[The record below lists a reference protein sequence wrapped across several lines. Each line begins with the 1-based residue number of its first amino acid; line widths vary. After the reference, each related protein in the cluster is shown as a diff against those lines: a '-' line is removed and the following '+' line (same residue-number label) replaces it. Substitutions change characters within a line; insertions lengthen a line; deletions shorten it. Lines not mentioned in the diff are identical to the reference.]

1 MKPDAAVPALDA
13 AVVQEH
19 LAAYFAAAHPGDV
32 TVAGLD
38 IRRKWL
44 DPDKGATVLYALTL
58 TTATQGRHEQQYVGK
73 VVRSEKAEE
82 EYRAAVKKAKVQPA
96 LGEAVISLPRLRLL
110 LYAFPNDPKLKLLTP
125 AKLQEWLTANLRRVW
140 REARREPS
148 WQVTQAA
155 VESLR
160 YVPGKRFTGRGRATV
175 VNTEGSAHELR
186 FIVKQLKD
194 EKAAKKSYR
203 NLVKLWASWP
213 EPAQGESRPPIRF
226 PRPLAYDERHAAI
239 FLEELPGENL
249 WEVFLRTGDLTL
261 IKQAGSL
268 LAQLHRSKRRVPKRV
283 SRRGERRENRP
294 VLAALKREVPELRPR
309 LLRCWHEWR
318 LAAKSAREP
327 EVLLHGSFRLNHIF
341 VHQGEL
347 ALIDLDSLRLGPP
360 AYDVANLISS
370 LYYLEGLGQIT
381 ARQRLA
387 ITQHLVAGYAEQT
400 PHRITAEEL
409 GWYLISLLINKQ
421 MSKLMAHDHAGRRDR
436 IGELLGQAEAI
447 WTQSRALPATATMV
461 DLTGQ
466 LLQAEGNRPPA

>member
-1 MKPDAAVPALDA
+1 MKADAAVPALDA
-13 AVVQEH
+13 AAVQEH
-19 LAAYFAAAHPGDV
+19 LAAYFAAAYPGEV
-32 TVAGLD
+32 TVTGLD

-44 DPDKGATVLYALTL
+44 DPDKGATVLYALTF
-58 TTATQGRHEQQYVGK
+58 TTATQGRHEQEYVGR
-73 VVRSEKAEE
+73 VVRREKAEE
-82 EYRAAVKKAKVQPA
+82 EYRAAVKKANVQPA

-110 LYAFPNDPKLKLLTP
+110 LYAFPNDPKLKLFTA
-125 AKLQEWLTANLRRVW
+125 AKLQEWLTANLRLVW
-140 REARREPS
+140 REARYEPS
-148 WQVTQAA
+148 WRVVQAE

-160 YVPGKRFTGRGRATV
+160 YVPGKRFTGRGRASV
-175 VNTEGSAHELR
+175 ANAEGGARELR

-213 EPAQGESRPPIRF
+213 GPAQRESRPPIRF
-226 PRPLAYDERHAAI
+226 PRPLAYDERYAAV

-261 IKQAGSL
+261 IRQAGSL

-283 SRRGERRENRP
+283 SRHGEWRENRP
-294 VLAALKREVPELRPR
+294 VIAALQRAFPELRPR
-309 LLRCWHEWR
+309 LLRCWREWR
-318 LAAKSAREP
+318 SAAKSACEP

-387 ITQHLVAGYAEQT
+387 ITQHLVAGYAEQS
-400 PHRITAEEL
+400 PHRITAEEV

-421 MSKLMAHDHAGRRDR
+421 MSKLMTHDHAGRRSK
-436 IGELLGQAEAI
+436 IEALLTQAEAI
-447 WTQSRALPATATMV
+447 WAHSRGLPPTAPML
-461 DLTGQ
+461 DLIQ
-466 LLQAEGNRPPA
+466 RLHD

>member
-19 LAAYFAAAHPGDV
+19 LAAYFAAAHPGEV
-32 TVAGLD
+32 TVARLD
-38 IRRKWL
+38 IRHKWL
-44 DPDKGATVLYALTL
+44 DPDKGATILYALTL

-73 VVRSEKAEE
+73 VVRSEKAGE

-96 LGEAVISLPRLRLL
+96 LGEAVILLPRLRLL
-110 LYAFPNDPKLKLLTP
+110 LYAFPNDPKLKLFTP
-125 AKLQEWLTANLRRVW
+125 AKLQEWLTANLRRIW
-140 REARREPS
+140 RAARYQPS
-148 WQVTQAA
+148 WQVVQAE

-175 VNTEGSAHELR
+175 ASAAGGARELR

-213 EPAQGESRPPIRF
+213 APGGSRPPIRL
-226 PRPLAYDERHAAI
+226 PRPLAYDERHAAV

-249 WEVFLRTGDLTL
+249 WEVFLRTGDLAL
-261 IKQAGSL
+261 IRQAGTL
-268 LAQLHRSKRRVPKRV
+268 LAQLHCSKRRVSKRV
-283 SRRGERRENRP
+283 SRRGEWRENRP
-294 VLAALKREVPELRPR
+294 VLAALKREFPGLRPR
-309 LLRCWHEWR
+309 LQRLRRAWR
-318 LAAKSAREP
+318 AAAKP
-327 EVLLHGSFRLNHIF
+327 EHVSHVLLHGSFRLNHIF

-360 AYDVANLISS
+360 AYDVANLVSS

-381 ARQRLA
+381 ARQRVA
-387 ITQHLVAGYAEQT
+387 ITQHLVAGYAEQS

-409 GWYLISLLINKQ
+409 GWYLISLLVNKQ
-421 MSKLMAHDHAGRRDR
+421 MSKLMAHDHAGR
-436 IGELLGQAEAI
+436 GEKISTLLGQAEAI
-447 WTQSRALPATATMV
+447 WAQSRALPAAATMV

-466 LLQAEGNRPPA
+466 MLSAEGIRPPA

>member
-1 MKPDAAVPALDA
+1 MKPDAAGPALDA

-19 LAAYFAAAHPGDV
+19 LAAYFAAAHPGEV

-38 IRRKWL
+38 IRRAWL
-44 DPDKGATVLYALTL
+44 DAAKGATVLYALTL

-73 VVRSEKAEE
+73 VVCSENAEE

-110 LYAFPNDPKLKLLTP
+110 LYAFPNDPKLKLFTP
-125 AKLQEWLTANLRRVW
+125 AKLQEWLTVNLRRIW
-140 REARREPS
+140 REPHGEPS
-148 WQVTQAA
+148 WQVRQAEI
-155 VESLR
+155 ESLR
-160 YVPGKRFTGRGRATV
+160 YVPGKRFTGRGRATLA
-175 VNTEGSAHELR
+175 NTAGGARELR

-194 EKAAKKSYR
+194 EKAARKSYR

-213 EPAQGESRPPIRF
+213 ESAQGTRHPPIRF
-226 PRPLAYDERHAAI
+226 PRPLAYDARHAAI
-239 FLEELPGENL
+239 FLEELPGESL

-261 IKQAGSL
+261 IKQAGGL
-268 LAQLHRSKRRVPKRV
+268 LAQLHRSKRRVSKRV
-283 SRRGERRENRP
+283 SRRGEWRENRP
-294 VLAALKREVPELRPR
+294 VVAALKREFPELRPR
-309 LLRCWHEWR
+309 LLRCWRAWR
-318 LAAKSAREP
+318 AAVTSAREP

-381 ARQRLA
+381 DGQRVA
-387 ITQHLVAGYAEQT
+387 ITQHLIAGYAEQS
-400 PHRITAEEL
+400 PHRIPAEEL

-421 MSKLMAHDHAGRRDR
+421 MSKLMAHDHAGRREK
-436 IGELLGQAEAI
+436 IGALLKQAEAI
-447 WTQSRALPATATMV
+447 WAQSRALPATATMV
-461 DLTGQ
+461 ELTG
-466 LLQAEGNRPPA
+466 LLLHGDGIRSPA